1 MKNILITGGT
11 GFIGS
16 HTCLLLLEKG
26 YNVFIIDSYIN
37 SSENSLKK
45 VLEILENKKQSVR
58 KKLYVIEGDLKI
70 KSDIDKVFQSS
81 IKVNKSIDAVIH
93 FAGLKSLSES
103 INEPLKYWE
112 NNVVGTIN
120 LLKIMEKYNCKTIVF
135 SSSAS
140 VYKAKSDK
148 LLKEDDICEPVN
160 PYGYTKLTIERILC
174 DLYKSYP
181 SHWRIA
187 SLRYFNPAG
196 AHYSGLI
203 GEDPFGNPNNLY
215 PQITKVAIGKLN
227 EIKIFGSDWG
237 TKDGTGIRDY
247 IHVMDLAEGHLSA
260 LNHLLKEKPQNLT
273 INLGT
278 GKGTS
283 VLELIKIFEKVNS
296 IDIPFS
302 FDKRRQGDK
311 AFVVADISFAK
322 LKLNWEPKFS
332 IEDICRDGWN
342 WQLNNPNGYLN

>member
-1 MKNILITGGT
+1 MKSILVTGGA

-26 YNVFIIDSYIN
+26 YVIFIMDSFVN
-37 SSENSLKK
+37 SSNESIKKISEILKQQDINIEGRIYLIKGDLTKKCDIEKVFEMSFNLKK
-45 VLEILENKKQSVR
+45 N
-58 KKLYVIEGDLKI
+58 IE
-70 KSDIDKVFQSS
+70 
-81 IKVNKSIDAVIH
+81 AVVH
-93 FAGLKSLSES
+93 FAGLKSISKS

-112 NNVVGTIN
+112 NNVIGTIN

-135 SSSAS
+135 SSSAT
-140 VYKAKSDK
+140 VYKANSDK

-160 PYGYTKLTIERILC
+160 PYGYTKLTIERILY
-174 DLYKSYP
+174 DIYNSYP
-181 SHWRIA
+181 SNWRIA

-215 PQITKVAIGKLN
+215 PQITKAAIGKLD

-260 LNHLLKEKPQNLT
+260 LNHLLREKPQNLT

-296 IDIPFS
+296 VEIPFS
-302 FDKRRQGDK
+302 FDERRPGDK
-311 AFVVADISFAK
+311 SFVVADISKAK
-322 LKLNWEPKFS
+322 LKLNWAPKFS

-342 WQLNNPNGYLN
+342 WQLNNPNGFMS

>member
-1 MKNILITGGT
+1 MT
-11 GFIGS
+11 
-16 HTCLLLLEKG
+16 
-26 YNVFIIDSYIN
+26 V
-37 SSENSLKK
+37 
-45 VLEILENKKQSVR
+45 
-58 KKLYVIEGDLKI
+58 
-70 KSDIDKVFQSS
+70 
-81 IKVNKSIDAVIH
+81 
-93 FAGLKSLSES
+93 
-103 INEPLKYWE
+103 
-112 NNVVGTIN
+112 
-120 LLKIMEKYNCKTIVF
+120 
-135 SSSAS
+135 
-140 VYKAKSDK
+140 
-148 LLKEDDICEPVN
+148 
-160 PYGYTKLTIERILC
+160 ERILC

-215 PQITKVAIGKLN
+215 PQITKAAIGKLD

-296 IDIPFS
+296 VDIPFS
-302 FDKRRQGDK
+302 FDKRRPGDK
-311 AFVVADISFAK
+311 AFVVADISLAK
-322 LKLNWEPKFS
+322 LKLNWEPKYS

-342 WQLNNPNGYLN
+342 WQLNNPNGYMS

>member
-1 MKNILITGGT
+1 MKNILITGGA

-45 VLEILENKKQSVR
+45 TLEILENTNQSFR
-58 KKLYVIEGDLKI
+58 KKLFIINGDLKI
-70 KSDIDKVFQSS
+70 KSDIDKAFQSS
-81 IKVNKSIDAVIH
+81 INVNKSIDAVIH
-93 FAGLKSLSES
+93 FAGLKSVSES
-103 INEPLKYWE
+103 INEPLRYWE
-112 NNVVGTIN
+112 NNVIGTIN

-135 SSSAS
+135 SSSAT

-148 LLKEDDICEPVN
+148 LLKEDDICDPIN
-160 PYGYTKLTIERILC
+160 PYGYTKLTVERILC

-215 PQITKVAIGKLN
+215 PQITKAAIGKLD

-283 VLELIKIFEKVNS
+283 VLELIKTFEKVNNV
-296 IDIPFS
+296 DIPFS
-302 FDKRRQGDK
+302 FDKRRPGDK
-311 AFVVADISFAK
+311 AIVVADISLAK
-322 LKLNWEPKFS
+322 LKLNWEPKYS

-342 WQLNNPNGYLN
+342 WQLNNPNGYIS